1 MSAAV
6 RVKEFVSAPPLVIT
20 HSNTEC
26 PWAHS
31 TAHYTS
37 PDLIQVADKALDLA
51 EAESLYMDLVS
62 AALAVVTQGKVA
74 FERTFKVFTAV
85 QVDIGDGRMLHPE
98 SISAL
103 RAWLAHALG
112 IRPLP
117 EEGGH
122 A

>member
-6 RVKEFVSAPPLVIT
+6 RVKEFIPAPPLVIT
-20 HSNTEC
+20 HSRTLE
-26 PWAHS
+26 PWSSSA
-31 TAHYTS
+31 AVYAS
-37 PDLIQVADKALDLA
+37 PDLVQVADKVLNLA

-62 AALAVVTQGKVA
+62 ASLAVVTQGKVA

-103 RAWLAHALG
+103 RAWLAHVLG

-117 EEGGH
+117 KERGH